1 MLKTLIL
8 SFILLLGLGLSNQ
21 MSAQQRSIQGEVV
34 DSESNPLP
42 GVTIVVKGTTIGT
55 VTDSDGNFSLQV
67 PPDSETLVFSF
78 VGMKTQE
85 IPIEGKTNFSITME
99 QESIGIEEVVA
110 VGYGSQR
117 KVDVTGAIDVVESET
132 LSKSSASA

>member
-1 MLKTLIL
+1 
-8 SFILLLGLGLSNQ
+8 
-21 MSAQQRSIQGEVV
+21 
-34 DSESNPLP
+34 
-42 GVTIVVKGTTIGT
+42 
-55 VTDSDGNFSLQV
+55 V